1 VNFREIEELL
11 PNGFHDAYL
20 QNVKINFQDR
30 SVILNLKVL
39 MATED
44 RQTSHPRYEDRILRF
59 DGVSIAH
66 FDPSFSFFDS
76 KNPNGLQMDSTE
88 VRQTDIDKFACE
100 GHRALQDSFWCGFF
114 IFESNAIIIVNAQ
127 RASLSN
133 KA

>member
-1 VNFREIEELL
+1 VIFREIEDLL

-20 QNVKINFQDR
+20 QSAQINFQD
-30 SVILNLKVL
+30 STVILNLKVL

-44 RQTSHPRYEDRILRF
+44 RPTSDPRYEDRILRF

-66 FDPSFSFFDS
+66 FDPSFSFFNS
-76 KNPNGLQMDSTE
+76 KNLNGLQMDSTE
-88 VRQTDIDKFACE
+88 VRQADIDKFARE
-100 GHRALQDSFWCGFF
+100 GHRALQDGFWCGFF

-133 KA
+133 RA